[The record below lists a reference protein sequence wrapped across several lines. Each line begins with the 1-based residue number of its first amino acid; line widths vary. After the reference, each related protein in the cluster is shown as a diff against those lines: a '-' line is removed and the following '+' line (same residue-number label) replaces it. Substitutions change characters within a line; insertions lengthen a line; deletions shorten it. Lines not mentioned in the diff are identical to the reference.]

1 MARLTWDDAGSRFF
15 ERGVDRGVLYVN
27 NSSAPWSGLVN
38 VTTAPS
44 SGEIQSYYIDGFK
57 YYDEP
62 PNEDLGVTI
71 EAFTYPD
78 LFESCGGMEYDSSG
92 VGYDQQKRTPFNFT
106 YRTLIQEGTEGR
118 STGYKLHLIYN
129 ALAEPT
135 DRSYSTLD
143 DGADLSTLS
152 WSVSTTPEKFEGKR
166 PTSHLVVDSRKAYDL
181 SLKGLEDIL
190 YGTSR
195 SSPRFPSAV
204 ELSYLMSTNNTFE
217 IKSKPNTGLSELDY
231 LGENDDL
238 KGNQFTGLLSEG
250 SSTRL
255 SPTTT
260 PGLYRLS

>member
-27 NSSAPWSGLVN
+27 GNSAPWSGLVN

-44 SGEIQSYYIDGFK
+44 SGGSKAYYIDGFK

-62 PNEDLGVTI
+62 ANEDLGVTI

-78 LFESCGGMEYDSSG
+78 LFESCGGMGYDPTG

-106 YRTLIQEGTEGR
+106 YRTLIHEGSEV
-118 STGYKLHLIYN
+118 SSSGYKIHLIYN

-135 DRSYSTLD
+135 DRAYSTLD
-143 DGADLSTLS
+143 GGSDLDTLS
-152 WSVSTTPEKFEGKR
+152 WTASTTPEKFEGKR

-181 SLKGLEDIL
+181 ALKGLEDIL

-195 SSPRFPSAV
+195 SSPRFPSAA

-217 IKSKPNTGLSELDY
+217 IKPKPITGLSELDY

-238 KGNQFTGLLSEG
+238 EGNQFTGLLSEG